1 MNVYIKDC
9 FQELISNG
17 ARTPLSYG
25 GHDSTRWF
33 CVVRVAQLCDFFNG
47 PLLFVFLYFLFL
59 SFFDF
64 LCLDKNIF
72 RFTEIFRIPSCSLEF
87 HLILIAILYGRLFE
101 GYEYNWN
108 LTSIWLSCYTAII
121 NSMFM
126 LLQLLHVLCCICG
139 NMCTLLTIL
148 LYLRY
153 GVIQTFVHV
162 PKSNIHFV
170 YSLLLSFFFFWSLR
184 LTYLEI
190 HFLFVYIVYWRP
202 VLYNFMFVSTCIN
215 TII

>member
-1 MNVYIKDC
+1 VNVYIKDC

-33 CVVRVAQLCDFFNG
+33 CVVRVAQLCDF
-47 PLLFVFLYFLFL
+47 LTVHYCL
-59 SFFDF
+59 SFCTFYF
-64 LCLDKNIF
+64 FPSLIFFVWINNIF

-87 HLILIAILYGRLFE
+87 HLILSAILCGRLFE

-202 VLYNFMFVSTCIN
+202 VLYNFMFVSTCIK